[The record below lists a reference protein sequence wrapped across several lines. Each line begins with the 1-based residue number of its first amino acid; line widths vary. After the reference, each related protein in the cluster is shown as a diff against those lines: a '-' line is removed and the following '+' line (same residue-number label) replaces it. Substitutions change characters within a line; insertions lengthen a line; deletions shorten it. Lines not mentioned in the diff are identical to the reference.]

1 MKTMV
6 GEGMFKALIGDLF
19 ASEAQTLVNTVNC
32 IGVMGKG
39 VALEFKK
46 RFPRMARDY
55 EDRCARREVRL
66 GEPYLYADETG
77 ARIINFPTKGHWR
90 SSSRLVDI
98 ERGLDHLV
106 AHAGEWGIT
115 SLALPP
121 LGCGNGGLAWSEV
134 GPLIFAKLNRLPI
147 NVEVY
152 APYGTPKSELT
163 AEFLAAPSQLSL
175 TGRGIRAKKPNPSWI
190 ALLEVLRELQ
200 AQPYA
205 NPVGRTIFQKIGY
218 VLTEMGVPTGFEFGK
233 GSYGP
238 FSGDMKV
245 ALHDF
250 ANRNWLQE
258 AQLGKMIAYRVS
270 PQYEKDRRK
279 LGPEIE
285 LHRKK
290 IDKTADLFSRIKSTE
305 QAEEVATIIYACQ
318 WIKARK
324 PGATVSE
331 QNILDYVLEW
341 KPSWRSEEK
350 REEVAGA
357 IRNLVLLNWVKAE
370 ISEAMIEAA

>member
-1 MKTMV
+1 
-6 GEGMFKALIGDLF
+6 MFKALIGDLF

-32 IGVMGKG
+32 VGVMGKG

-46 RFPRMARDY
+46 RFPRMAKDY
-55 EDRCARREVRL
+55 ADRCARQEVRL

-90 SSSRLVDI
+90 SPSRFADI
-98 ERGLDHLV
+98 ERGLDYFA
-106 AHAGEWGIT
+106 AHAAEWGIT
-115 SLALPP
+115 SVALPP

-134 GPLIFAKLNRLPI
+134 GPLIYAKLHRLPADFEI
-147 NVEVY
+147 Y
-152 APYGTPKSELT
+152 APYGTPRSELT
-163 AEFLAAPSQLSL
+163 TEFLAAPSQLSL
-175 TGRGIRAKKPNPSWI
+175 SGRGVRAEKPNPSWI

-205 NPVGRTIFQKIGY
+205 NPVGRTIFQKIAY
-218 VLTEMGVPTGFEFGK
+218 VLTEMGVPTGFDFGK

-258 AQLGKMIAYRVS
+258 AQLGKMIAFRVS

-279 LGPEIE
+279 LSSEIE

-290 IDKTADLFSRIKSTE
+290 IDKTVDLFSRIKSTE

-318 WIKARK
+318 WIKARR
-324 PGATVSE
+324 PGSAITE
-331 QNILDYVLEW
+331 QDILDYVLDW
-341 KPSWRSEEK
+341 KPSWRAEEK
-350 REEVAGA
+350 REAVAGA
-357 IRNLVLLNWVKAE
+357 IRNLVLLNWVKAD
-370 ISEAMIEAA
+370 ISEAMIEAAW

>member
-1 MKTMV
+1 
-6 GEGMFKALIGDLF
+6 MFKALIGDLF
-19 ASEAQTLVNTVNC
+19 ASDAQTLCNTVNC
-32 IGVMGKG
+32 VGVMGKG

-46 RFPRMARDY
+46 RYPRMAKDY
-55 EDRCARREVRL
+55 AVRCAQNEVRL
-66 GEPYLYADETG
+66 GEPYLYRDTDVW
-77 ARIINFPTKGHWR
+77 ILNFPTKGHWR
-90 SSSRLVDI
+90 SSSRIADV
-98 ERGLDHLV
+98 EKGLDYLAANAV
-106 AHAGEWGIT
+106 AWGVT

-134 GPLIFAKLNRLPI
+134 GPLIYAKLKGLPI

-152 APYGTPKSELT
+152 APYGTPKNELSVD
-163 AEFLAAPSQLSL
+163 FLAAPSQLSL
-175 TGRGIRAKKPNPSWI
+175 TGQGTKAAKPNPSWI

-200 AQPYA
+200 AQPFA
-205 NPVGRTIFQKIGY
+205 NPVGRTIFQKIAY

-238 FSGDMKV
+238 FSGDMKK

-258 AQLGKMIAYRVS
+258 QQLGRMIAFHVS
-270 PQYEKDRRK
+270 GQYEKDRRK
-279 LGPEIE
+279 FAAELD

-290 IDKTADLFSRIKSTE
+290 IDKTVDLFSRIKSTE
-305 QAEEVATIIYACQ
+305 QAEEVATIIYACRSV
-318 WIKARK
+318 KARR
-324 PGATVSE
+324 PNQPIAE
-331 QNILDYVLEW
+331 QDILDYVLDW
-341 KPSWRSEEK
+341 KPSWQSEEK
-350 REEVAGA
+350 RDGVAGA